1 MRISGGTNPNNNN
14 KEKEKKMRRDNRA
27 YLIHLLLLINFG
39 VSASIVPEL
48 VRRYHPEIHCL
59 SKKST
64 HLLTKQGGQM
74 YFHNPTT
81 SLALEPR
88 GGEMKSY
95 TDSNKVILLKTGLNV
110 IAQTGVLFAAVCISA
125 FPKVSTKFARFSF
138 RGLPLSLWITLTS
151 AIFGSSFYGSLVEG
165 GLSQATRQVL
175 NPNVLPGEPNW
186 YKSLKRPWWEPPGW
200 VFPIM
205 WVIVS
210 KPTQLLAVTRLI
222 SSQNVDRSILT
233 LPRNELLVYC
243 IYLALGDAWNKVFF
257 GMQSPGLGVVVITTF
272 FAFLLASTYLFYS
285 IDQLAGR
292 FMLPTCAWVLGAT
305 ALNWSIYLSNKK

>member
-1 MRISGGTNPNNNN
+1 MDRFSSGFDRSVYQTT
-14 KEKEKKMRRDNRA
+14 EQIKKMKSDNRV
-27 YLIHLLLLINFG
+27 YFMHLLLLVNLG
-39 VSASIVPEL
+39 VSSSIVPEL
-48 VRRYHPEIHCL
+48 VRRYCYPTIHGM
-59 SKKST
+59 SRTRT
-64 HLLTKQGGQM
+64 HLMTNQR
-74 YFHNPTT
+74 HSHTTIT

-88 GGEMKSY
+88 GGERVSY
-95 TDSNKVILLKTGLNV
+95 ADSNKVILLKTGLNAIV
-110 IAQTGVLFAAVCISA
+110 QTGALFAAIRLSA
-125 FPKVSTKFARFSF
+125 LPKIYSKFFRFSF
-138 RGLPLSLWITLTS
+138 RGLPLTLWIALIS

-186 YKSLKRPWWEPPGW
+186 YNSLKRPWWEPPGW

-210 KPTQLLAVTRLI
+210 KPTQLFAVTRLI
-222 SSQNVDRSILT
+222 SSQNVGHSILS

-257 GMQSPGLGVVVITTF
+257 GMQSPGLGVVIITTF
-272 FAFLLASTYLFYS
+272 FAFLLTSTYLFYS

-292 FMLPTCAWVLGAT
+292 FMLPTCAWVFGAT
-305 ALNWSIYLSNKK
+305 ALNWSIYVSNKK